1 MSKKILK
8 LIVAALTV
16 CVAVIAVAC
25 TPFGIG
31 AEPTTAPTPVI
42 ATPESTATPSPTVP
56 ATPTPTPSPSGSPE
70 ASLAPS
76 PGLVKPAGAITPDP
90 SLYPNA
96 STSPAATAPA
106 GAPTTSPS
114 TKTAHSHTFTTTK
127 VPATTESQGYT
138 IYQCTG
144 CEFSYRDNYT
154 PKLRANSSTSGSTG
168 TTGSTTG
175 SSNSTGSNSTGSS
188 TTTKKNDP
196 YLDDS
201 GSWNDPYSD
210 DYREDYGTHTPRYYR
225 TTDSRGNVIYRCDCG
240 SYYYPD
246 DDYRDYG
253 DGRYDDI
260 YAD

>member
-42 ATPESTATPSPTVP
+42 ATPESTATPSPTVS

-127 VPATTESQGYT
+127 VEATTESQGYT

-154 PKLRANSSTSGSTG
+154 PKLRANSTTNNTTGSTG
-168 TTGSTTG
+168 TTGNTGSTG
-175 SSNSTGSNSTGSS
+175 SSSTGSS

-210 DYREDYGTHTPRYYR
+210 NYREDYGTHTHHYYR

>member
-25 TPFGIG
+25 TPFGTA
-31 AEPTTAPTPVI
+31 AEPTAAPSPVI
-42 ATPESTATPSPTVP
+42 ATPEHTSSPSPTVSATPSPD
-56 ATPTPTPSPSGSPE
+56 
-70 ASLAPS
+70 ASSAPS
-76 PGLVKPAGAITPDP
+76 PGLVKPEGAITPDP

-96 STSPAATAPA
+96 SASPAATAPA
-106 GAPTTSPS
+106 GAPTTSPG
-114 TKTAHSHTFTTTK
+114 TKTAHSHTFKTTK
-127 VPATTESQGYT
+127 VAATTESQGYT

-154 PKLRANSSTSGSTG
+154 PKLRANSTTNNNNNSTG
-168 TTGSTTG
+168 TTGGSTGSAGNTG
-175 SSNSTGSNSTGSS
+175 SSSGTSS
-188 TTTKKNDP
+188 TAKPKDP

-210 DYREDYGTHTPRYYR
+210 DYRGDYGTHTHRYYR

>member
-8 LIVAALTV
+8 LIVAALMV

-25 TPFGIG
+25 TPFGLG
-31 AEPTTAPTPVI
+31 AEPTAAPTPVI
-42 ATPESTATPSPTVP
+42 ATPEHTSSPSPTVS
-56 ATPTPTPSPSGSPE
+56 ATPSPSGSPD
-70 ASLAPS
+70 ASAAPS
-76 PGLVKPAGAITPDP
+76 PGLVKPEGAITPDP

-96 STSPAATAPA
+96 SASPAATAPA

-127 VPATTESQGYT
+127 VAATTESQGYT

-154 PKLRANSSTSGSTG
+154 PKLRANSTTNNNNNSSTG
-168 TTGSTTG
+168 TTGGSSGSTGNTGTSTTP
-175 SSNSTGSNSTGSS
+175 
-188 TTTKKNDP
+188 KPKDP
-196 YLDDS
+196 YLEDS

-210 DYREDYGTHTPRYYR
+210 DYREDYGTHTHRYYR

>member
-31 AEPTTAPTPVI
+31 AEPTAAPTPVI
-42 ATPESTATPSPTVP
+42 VTPDHTASPSPTVS
-56 ATPTPTPSPSGSPE
+56 ATPTPSPSGSPE

-76 PGLVKPAGAITPDP
+76 PGLVKPEGAITPDP

-96 STSPAATAPA
+96 SASPAATAPA

-114 TKTAHSHTFTTTK
+114 TKTAHSHTFKTTK
-127 VPATTESQGYT
+127 VEATTESQGYT

-154 PKLRANSSTSGSTG
+154 PKLRANSTTNNNNSSSGTSGGSTG
-168 TTGSTTG
+168 STG
-175 SSNSTGSNSTGSS
+175 SSSSGTS

-210 DYREDYGTHTPRYYR
+210 DYREDYNTHTHHYYR

>member
-25 TPFGIG
+25 TPFGTA
-31 AEPTTAPTPVI
+31 AEPTAAPSPVI
-42 ATPESTATPSPTVP
+42 ATPEHTSSPSPTVSATPSPD
-56 ATPTPTPSPSGSPE
+56 
-70 ASLAPS
+70 ASSAPS
-76 PGLVKPAGAITPDP
+76 PGLVKPEGAITPDP

-96 STSPAATAPA
+96 SVSPAATAPA
-106 GAPTTSPS
+106 GAPTTSPG
-114 TKTAHSHTFTTTK
+114 TKTAHSHTFKTTK
-127 VPATTESQGYT
+127 VAATTESQGYT

-154 PKLRANSSTSGSTG
+154 PKLRANSTTNNNNNSSTG
-168 TTGSTTG
+168 TTGGSTGNTG
-175 SSNSTGSNSTGSS
+175 SSSGTSS
-188 TTTKKNDP
+188 TPKPKDP

-210 DYREDYGTHTPRYYR
+210 DYRGDYGTHTHRYYR

>member
-25 TPFGIG
+25 TPFGTA
-31 AEPTTAPTPVI
+31 AEPTAAPSPVI
-42 ATPESTATPSPTVP
+42 ATPEHTSSPSPTVSATPSPD
-56 ATPTPTPSPSGSPE
+56 
-70 ASLAPS
+70 ASSAPS
-76 PGLVKPAGAITPDP
+76 PGLVKPEGAITPDP

-96 STSPAATAPA
+96 SVSPAATAPA
-106 GAPTTSPS
+106 GAPTTSPG
-114 TKTAHSHTFTTTK
+114 TKTAHSHTFKTTK
-127 VPATTESQGYT
+127 VAATTESQGYT

-154 PKLRANSSTSGSTG
+154 PKLRANSTTNNNNNSSTG
-168 TTGSTTG
+168 TTGGSTGNTG
-175 SSNSTGSNSTGSS
+175 SSSGTSS
-188 TTTKKNDP
+188 TPKPKDP

-210 DYREDYGTHTPRYYR
+210 DYREDYGTHTHRYYR

>member
-25 TPFGIG
+25 TPFGLG
-31 AEPTTAPTPVI
+31 AEPTAAPSPVI
-42 ATPESTATPSPTVP
+42 ATPEHTSSPSPTVSATPSPD
-56 ATPTPTPSPSGSPE
+56 
-70 ASLAPS
+70 ASSAPS
-76 PGLVKPAGAITPDP
+76 PGLVKPEGAITPDP

-96 STSPAATAPA
+96 SASPAATAPA
-106 GAPTTSPS
+106 GAPTTSPG
-114 TKTAHSHTFTTTK
+114 TKTAHSHTFKTTK
-127 VPATTESQGYT
+127 VAATTESQGYT

-154 PKLRANSSTSGSTG
+154 PKLRANSTTNNNNNSSTG
-168 TTGSTTG
+168 TTGGSSGSTGNTG
-175 SSNSTGSNSTGSS
+175 SSSGTSS
-188 TTTKKNDP
+188 TPKPKDP

-210 DYREDYGTHTPRYYR
+210 DYRGDYGTHTHRYYR

>member
-31 AEPTTAPTPVI
+31 AEPTAEPTPI
-42 ATPESTATPSPTVP
+42 IETPVRTATPSPTVS
-56 ATPTPTPSPSGSPE
+56 ATPTPSPSGSPD
-70 ASLAPS
+70 ASSAPS
-76 PGLVKPAGAITPDP
+76 PGIVKPAGAITPDP

-96 STSPAATAPA
+96 SASPAATAPA
-106 GAPTTSPS
+106 GAPTTSPG

-154 PKLRANSSTSGSTG
+154 PKLRANSTTNTTTG
-168 TTGSTTG
+168 TTGNTG
-175 SSNSTGSNSTGSS
+175 STGSS
-188 TTTKKNDP
+188 GSSNTGSSATPKPNDP

-210 DYREDYGTHTPRYYR
+210 NYREDYGTHTHHYYR

-253 DGRYDDI
+253 DGRHDDI

>member
-25 TPFGIG
+25 TPFGTA
-31 AEPTTAPTPVI
+31 AEPTAAPTPVI
-42 ATPESTATPSPTVP
+42 ATPERTSTPSPTVS
-56 ATPTPTPSPSGSPE
+56 ATPTPSPSGSPE

-76 PGLVKPAGAITPDP
+76 PGLVKPEGAITPDP
-90 SLYPNA
+90 SLHPNA
-96 STSPAATAPA
+96 SASPAATAPA
-106 GAPTTSPS
+106 GAPTTSPG
-114 TKTAHSHTFTTTK
+114 TKTAHSHTFKTTK
-127 VPATTESQGYT
+127 VEATTESQGYT

-154 PKLRANSSTSGSTG
+154 PKLRANSTTNKNNSSTG
-168 TTGSTTG
+168 TTGGSTGSTG
-175 SSNSTGSNSTGSS
+175 SSSSGTS

-210 DYREDYGTHTPRYYR
+210 DYREDYNTHTHHYYR

>member
-16 CVAVIAVAC
+16 CVAVIAAAC
-25 TPFGIG
+25 TPFGTA
-31 AEPTTAPTPVI
+31 AEPTAAPSPVI
-42 ATPESTATPSPTVP
+42 ATPEHTSSPSPTVSATPSPD
-56 ATPTPTPSPSGSPE
+56 
-70 ASLAPS
+70 ASSAPS
-76 PGLVKPAGAITPDP
+76 PGLVKPEGAITPDP

-96 STSPAATAPA
+96 SASPAATAPA
-106 GAPTTSPS
+106 GAPTTSPG
-114 TKTAHSHTFTTTK
+114 TKTAHSHTFKTTK
-127 VPATTESQGYT
+127 VAATTESQGYT

-154 PKLRANSSTSGSTG
+154 PKLRANSTTNNNNNSSTG
-168 TTGSTTG
+168 TTGSTGKTG
-175 SSNSTGSNSTGSS
+175 SSSGTSS
-188 TTTKKNDP
+188 TPKPKDP

-210 DYREDYGTHTPRYYR
+210 DYRGDYGTHTHRYYR